1 MLSERPP
8 VDKAELV
15 VSTRTSGGGVGIPCV
30 VHGLTGE
37 FELPRPDCVAPE
49 IVLESVSFVSVLG
62 RATMSGSLP
71 TNTFGI
77 STGRLEGG

>member
-15 VSTRTSGGGVGIPCV
+15 VSTRTGGGGVGIPCV

-49 IVLESVSFVSVLG
+49 IELESVSFVSVLG
-62 RATMSGSLP
+62 RATMSDSLL
-71 TNTFGI
+71 TNTLGI
-77 STGRLEGG
+77 STGRLDGG

>member
-1 MLSERPP
+1 MLSERSS

-15 VSTRTSGGGVGIPCV
+15 VSTRTSRGVGIPWV

-62 RATMSGSLP
+62 RATMSDSLP
-71 TNTFGI
+71 TTLGI
-77 STGRLEGG
+77 STGRLDGG